1 MVPPFRPPSHH
12 GPDDRQGTAGRC
24 AALLLSGARGAATRA
39 KRGRKLEKAVQTSI
53 LFIGFAVLVSA
64 LIQTRDL
71 SAPMA
76 LALAIGVIL
85 APLSDRLERA
95 GLSTAAA
102 SFASLLLTLIM
113 LGGLLLVFQPIV
125 IALVEAAPKVWNDVQ
140 ALISTIRSLA
150 RGLSKLT
157 DEVAGAVVAGPAL
170 ADAEVAADPA
180 AEVAL
185 PTVTDALMLAPA
197 VAAQLMT
204 FTGTLFFFLLG
215 RIEIYEIA
223 TRSLTSREN
232 RAVTLRRLRAAE
244 ATVSRYFLT
253 ITAVNAL
260 VGLVT
265 AGALALIGLPH
276 AALWGALAFVMNF
289 VVYLGPLSVAVALL
303 FSGVAQFDGAL
314 ALAPAAAFVAVNI
327 VEGQFVTP
335 AFVGRQSQINPLLV
349 FVAILFGIWIWGP
362 IGGIVALPAILWL
375 RVIATGDS
383 ASNPA
388 TATAVASGG

>member
-1 MVPPFRPPSHH
+1 M
-12 GPDDRQGTAGRC
+12 
-24 AALLLSGARGAATRA
+24 
-39 KRGRKLEKAVQTSI
+39 
-53 LFIGFAVLVSA
+53 SA

-102 SFASLLLTLIM
+102 SFASLLLTLVM